1 MIGQVDDCSQFLME
15 SLTTNPDKDFTLWAK
30 LRWSKNVHEECDAPN
45 QIVIGAM
52 DPMFCVL
59 VGLGARVW
67 LEVFLGRGGITEQ
80 MPYIFGLN
88 EDVRVPQGGVRQD

>member
-1 MIGQVDDCSQFLME
+1 
-15 SLTTNPDKDFTLWAK
+15 
-30 LRWSKNVHEECDAPN
+30 
-45 QIVIGAM
+45 M